1 MDRAGALQEYRD
13 AVQERRAEFRK
24 DMAAYL
30 AGQGDELEDVVR
42 TAMKLVGEQMAETGK
57 EYVCTLCI
65 SLLKTDLISGRY
77 RFMCHG
83 LDMRWYLDDEP
94 VEVYVE
100 DRELLAPLRQLWG
113 VLEQER
119 QGYGGAVNVYDA
131 RNLLFEELPYI
142 DATICS
148 ILRWR
153 LRDWEEKGI
162 FDSVPRSP
170 YWMLKWGEYRDRT
183 EILVQTDRVEKD
195 ATAWKTEVANAA
207 HEPEALIFSYWY
219 RGTCGGKDC
228 KGLDMRFSTFEEALL
243 DGVAFLECNLE
254 GSRFR
259 KSTLSRCC
267 FDGSN
272 LRGAD
277 FRGCSFEGTSFAG
290 ANLEAAVFPA
300 ESVPFLGIG
309 AEQLQV
315 ILLDRGD
322 KA

>member
-1 MDRAGALQEYRD
+1 MDRAAALQEYRE
-13 AVQERRAEFRK
+13 AVQERRTEFRQG
-24 DMAAYL
+24 MAAHL
-30 AGQGDELEDVVR
+30 AEHGEELEDVVR

-57 EYVCTLCI
+57 EYVCALYI

-77 RFMCHG
+77 RFLCHG

-94 VEVYVE
+94 IEVYVE
-100 DRELLAPLRQLWG
+100 GGELLAPLRELWG
-113 VLEQER
+113 VLEQES
-119 QGYGGAVNVYDA
+119 QGYGGAVNAYDA
-131 RNLLFEELPYI
+131 RNLLFEELPFL
-142 DATICS
+142 DAAVCS

-162 FDSVPRSP
+162 FDPVARSP

-183 EILVQTDRVEKD
+183 EMLVQTDRVEKD
-195 ATAWKTEVANAA
+195 ADAWKAEVANAA
-207 HEPEALIFSYWY
+207 HEPGALVFGYWY
-219 RGTCGGKDC
+219 RGTWGGKDC
-228 KGLDMRFSTFEEALL
+228 KGLDMRFSTFEEATL
-243 DGVAFLECNLE
+243 DGIAFLECNLE

-259 KSTLSRCC
+259 KSTLSGCR
-267 FDGSN
+267 FEGSS

-277 FRGCSFEGTSFAG
+277 FRGCSFEGTSFEG
-290 ANLEAAVFPA
+290 ADLEAAVFPA
-300 ESVPFLGIG
+300 ESVPFLGIS